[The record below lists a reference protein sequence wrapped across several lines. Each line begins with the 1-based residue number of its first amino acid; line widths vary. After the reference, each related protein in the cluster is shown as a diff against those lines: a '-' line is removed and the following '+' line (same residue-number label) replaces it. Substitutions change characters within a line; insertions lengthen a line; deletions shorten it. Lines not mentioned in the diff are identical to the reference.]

1 MKKFFYEK
9 QLFYKKFDYPIAYTG
24 EYQCDYIRVMM
35 YFDFKEGL
43 RFSVNTANFGHCS
56 RNIFKAFTMTL
67 EIATVGYDKYQTL
80 KDDCR
85 DKGFW
90 KELH

>member
-1 MKKFFYEK
+1 MKK
-9 QLFYKKFDYPIAYTG
+9 QLFYKKITYPIAYTG
-24 EYQCDYIRVMM
+24 DYQYDYIKVMM

-43 RFSVNTANFGHCS
+43 RFSVSCANYGCCE
-56 RNIFKAFTMTL
+56 RNIFKAFIRVV
-67 EIATVGYDKYQTL
+67 EIGAVGYGKYQTL

-90 KELH
+90 KRL

>member
-1 MKKFFYEK
+1 MRK
-9 QLFYKKFDYPIAYTG
+9 QLFYKKFCYPIAYTG
-24 EYQCDYIRVMM
+24 ELMTDYIEVAM

-43 RFSVNTANFGHCS
+43 RFSVHTANYGCCE
-56 RNIFKAFTMTL
+56 RNIFKAFIKVVEMGC
-67 EIATVGYDKYQTL
+67 VGYGKYQTL

-90 KELH
+90 KEL